1 MSEPSDAELAALLRA
16 AKTAHEAFVAADVRY
31 KACEDFTAEEDDRYN
46 NALDTRAAA
55 IWKLQR
61 YVLGDR
67 YSPVSWSE
75 VSR

>member
-1 MSEPSDAELAALLRA
+1 MNEPSDSELAALLRS
-16 AKTAHEAFVAADVRY
+16 AKDAHEAFVAADVRY
-31 KACEDFTAEEDDRYN
+31 KACEDFTTEEDDRYN
-46 NALDTRAAA
+46 NALDARTAA
-55 IWKLQR
+55 IWKLQC